1 MILQVDGKLKK
12 IAVRELL
19 PFSYGVEGQVIAW
32 DRAGGTVV
40 KQY

>member
-19 PFSYGVEGQVIAW
+19 PFSYGVEGQVIA
-32 DRAGGTVV
+32 GTG
-40 KQY
+40 QEGQL